1 MAYIYDPAIAARK
14 KKNAAIFRET
24 TKFIKDG
31 GYVTPSGRRMPID
44 YTRMD
49 EAEFESK

>member
-14 KKNAAIFRET
+14 
-24 TKFIKDG
+24 G
-31 GYVTPSGRRMPID
+31 GYVTPSGRRIPFD